1 MLFYGLLIF
10 LVLVLVAMLIHTHL
24 RNRALL
30 KYLSGKVIFKGP
42 ENKTDDS
49 KSEK

>member
-24 RNRALL
+24 RNRALFR
-30 KYLSGKVIFKGP
+30 YLSGKVIFKA
-42 ENKTDDS
+42 
-49 KSEK
+49 